1 MVSVFIFLLKVVDI
15 LGKSIYNRDIE
26 IPGGYNL

>member
-1 MVSVFIFLLKVVDI
+1 MENAFIFLLKVVDI
-15 LGKSIYNRDIE
+15 FGKSIYNRDIE